1 MTHVELAVAAPAE
14 AEETVAAV
22 LAACGTTGA
31 WIPRPGE
38 VRAYFPAPSPDLES
52 RFASHWR
59 MVTGEVLAFPL
70 EVRPVPD
77 QDWLAGYRAAA
88 RPIRIGD
95 RLRIVPSGCEPDGP
109 AAGPVVRIEPGLG
122 FGTGEH
128 ATTRALLRWIHDGGP
143 FDRVLDVGTGSG
155 ILALAALAGGAIAA
169 IGLEP
174 DGMALEN
181 AARNRDLN
189 RARGLAL
196 VRGSMD
202 ALAPVLNVIRQPV
215 DAVQGMVR
223 GINDILYL
231 RSENARLRDEN
242 ARLLAWR
249 EAAARYER
257 ENARLRNLLHVTGE
271 PVTTFVTASVVGE
284 SASTFFRTMLLN
296 AGTRDGVEKGQ
307 AAIAAEGLAELH
319 LAGDLLCE
327 AHAAGAMDAPRHVGR
342 YQRAK
347 VLVEH
352 HPLLFFVAGTAGAI
366 ADCQIL

>member
-38 VRAYFPAPSPDLES
+38 VRGYFTAPSPDLES

-59 MVTGEVLAFPL
+59 RMTGEDVAFPL
-70 EVRPVPD
+70 QVRPVPGE
-77 QDWLAGYRAAA
+77 DWLAGYRAAA

-202 ALAPVLNVIRQPV
+202 ALAPGARFDLVLANLDATTLGRLASEAFSRPSNAPASSPSRIRFCAAWARRSGSRSPSASAPFSLPWPFDV
-215 DAVQGMVR
+215 FSHSS
-223 GINDILYL
+223 IL
-231 RSENARLRDEN
+231 SCEVFSH
-242 ARLLAWR
+242 
-249 EAAARYER
+249 AAASSAATMQSAADR
-257 ENARLRNLLHVTGE
+257 EVMWHRATRGHDTNRAPAR
-271 PVTTFVTASVVGE
+271 
-284 SASTFFRTMLLN
+284 
-296 AGTRDGVEKGQ
+296 Q
-307 AAIAAEGLAELH
+307 
-319 LAGDLLCE
+319 
-327 AHAAGAMDAPRHVGR
+327 
-342 YQRAK
+342 
-347 VLVEH
+347 
-352 HPLLFFVAGTAGAI
+352 TAGSI
-366 ADCQIL
+366 CYGSPGWPGSDDP